1 MKLSIVIV
9 SFNTCGLLEKCL
21 NSVYQSIAA
30 GGLSASTEVIVVDN
44 ASRDGSLQMV
54 EEKFPKV
61 RLIKNKK
68 NLGFA
73 AGNNQ
78 GIKSAKGDYY
88 LLLNSDTELLKD
100 TLKLLLGEMEKNASL
115 GVVGSKLLNKDNT
128 IQPSAG
134 FFPDLT
140 RVFLWM
146 TFLDDLLSRF
156 VAIHPYHVE
165 NGNFYDKKQE
175 VDWVTGACFL
185 ISRKAVEKA
194 GLLDE
199 GIFMYGEEVEWCY
212 RIKKAGYQVEYFPQ
226 ASIYHY
232 KGQSAVRAEGAGIDQ
247 EYLAVIY
254 FYKKHQPSWKL
265 PIVKLLLAL
274 GALLR
279 LFVFGIIGRYRG
291 RVSFYAKALKMVG
304 R

>member
-1 MKLSIVIV
+1 MKISVIIVN
-9 SFNTCGLLEKCL
+9 FNTCGLLEKCL
-21 NSVYQSIAA
+21 TSVYQSIVA
-30 GGLSASTEVIVVDN
+30 GGLAKSAEVIVVDN
-44 ASRDGSLQMV
+44 ASRDASSQMV
-54 EEKFPKV
+54 EKKFPQV

-88 LLLNSDTELLKD
+88 LLLNSDTIIQKD
-100 TLKLLLGEMEKNASL
+100 SLKLLLEEIEKNASL
-115 GVVGSKLLNKDNT
+115 GVIGCKLLNKDNT

-156 VAIHPYHVE
+156 VTIRSYHVE
-165 NGNFYDKKQE
+165 DRNFYSKIQE

-185 ISRKAVEKA
+185 VSRKAVEKA

-199 GIFMYGEEVEWCY
+199 KIFMYGEEVEWCY
-212 RIKKAGYQVEYFPQ
+212 RIKMAGFRVEYFPQ

-232 KGQSAVRAEGAGIDQ
+232 KGQSSAKSEDAGIDQ

-254 FYKKHQPSWKL
+254 FYKKHQSSWKL
-265 PIVKLLLAL
+265 PLVRLLLAS

-279 LFVFGIIGRYRG
+279 LAIFGIIRKYPGRNTA
-291 RVSFYAKALKMVG
+291 YAKALKMVG

>member
-1 MKLSIVIV
+1 MKLSVIIV
-9 SFNTCGLLEKCL
+9 SFNTRELLEKCL
-21 NSVYQSIAA
+21 TSVYQSIVA
-30 GGLSASTEVIVVDN
+30 GGLSQDSEVIVVDN
-44 ASRDGSLQMV
+44 ASRDASPQMI
-54 EEKFPKV
+54 EKKFPQV
-61 RLIKNKK
+61 RLIKNPK

-88 LLLNSDTELLKD
+88 LLLNSDTVLRKD
-100 TLKLLLGEMEKNASL
+100 TLKLLLGEMKKNASL
-115 GVVGSKLLNKDNT
+115 GVIGCKLLNKDNT

-156 VAIHPYHVE
+156 LSIRPYHVE
-165 NGNFYDKKQE
+165 NRNFYHKIQE

-199 GIFMYGEEVEWCY
+199 KIFMYGEEVEWCY
-212 RIKKAGYQVEYFPQ
+212 RIKYAGFRVEYYPQ

-232 KGQSAVRAEGAGIDQ
+232 KGQSSVKSEGAGIDQ
-247 EYLAVIY
+247 EYLAIIY
-254 FYKKHQPSWKL
+254 FYKKHQQGWKL
-265 PIVKLLLAL
+265 PAVRLLLAS

>member
-9 SFNTCGLLEKCL
+9 SFNTRELLEQCL
-21 NSVYQSIAA
+21 TSAYQSIVA
-30 GGLSASTEVIVVDN
+30 GGLSHDSEVIIVDN
-44 ASRDGSLQMV
+44 ASHDGSPQMV

-61 RLIKNKK
+61 RLIKNPK

-73 AGNNQ
+73 AGNNR
-78 GIKSAKGDYY
+78 GIKSAKGDYC
-88 LLLNSDTELLKD
+88 LLLNRDTTVQKD
-100 TLKLLLGEMEKNASL
+100 LLKLLLGEMQKNPSL
-115 GVVGSKLLNKDNT
+115 GVIGCKLLNKDNT

-134 FFPDLT
+134 FFPNLT

-156 VAIHPYHVE
+156 IAIRPYHVE
-165 NGNFYDKKQE
+165 NRNFYNKIQE

-199 GIFMYGEEVEWCY
+199 KIFMYGEEVEWCY
-212 RIKKAGYQVEYFPQ
+212 RIKYAGSRVEYFPQ